1 MFNFISQDLS
11 ADKFVNPTDERR
23 FCVAEQPKAER
34 IESQK
39 AIARQL
45 KKYQAQTN
53 FEAIKARGLAKQ
65 AKRKQSREVAA

>member
-11 ADKFVNPTDERR
+11 ADLFTNQSDERR
-23 FCVAEQPKAER
+23 FTVANQPKAER

-39 AIARQL
+39 AITRQL
-45 KKYQAQTN
+45 KKYQAQAN

-65 AKRKQSREVAA
+65 AKRNQLQEDAA